1 MAILI
6 RKHPAPRPTARRRFS
21 RLRRREEL
29 YGFLFISPWLIGFV
43 GLVVGPALFSLYMS
57 LTRFRVSGAS
67 QFQGLANYAYA
78 ITRDPLFWSSL
89 GRSGWYTALVV
100 PLGVLGSFALALLL
114 NQQLRWV
121 GAFRTVFFVPSLVPI
136 VATAT
141 LWGWILAPDIGPL
154 QHALA
159 FVGIH
164 APRWFAEERW
174 AIPGVVLIVLW
185 AGIGGGQMITF
196 LAGLQGVPVEL
207 YEAASLDGA
216 GRWARFAHVTFPMIS
231 PVIFFNVV
239 LGVIGSFQV
248 FDVAYVTTQGG
259 PGYATYFYALDIYY
273 TAFRDFDLGYAAAL
287 AWLLFLVILIF
298 TQLQFRSA
306 ARWVHYEGEVKE

>member
-1 MAILI
+1 MAASTL
-6 RKHPAPRPTARRRFS
+6 KHSAPVPPWRPRAS
-21 RLRRREEL
+21 RLRRREEI

-43 GLVVGPALFSLYMS
+43 VLVVGPALFSLYMS
-57 LTRFRVSGAS
+57 LTRFRVSGDS
-67 QFQGLANYAYA
+67 QFIGIANYATA
-78 ITRDPLFWSSL
+78 VANDPLFWSSL
-89 GRSGWYTALVV
+89 GRSGYYTLLVV
-100 PLGVLGSFALALLL
+100 PLGVVGSFALALLL
-114 NQQLRWV
+114 NQRLRLL
-121 GAFRTVFFVPSLVPI
+121 GLFRTVFFVPSLVPI

-154 QHALA
+154 QHVLA
-159 FVGIH
+159 FARIH
-164 APRWFAEERW
+164 APRWFADPHW
-174 AIPGVVLIVLW
+174 TIPAIVLIVLW

-196 LAGLQGVPVEL
+196 LAGLQGVPFEL

-216 GRWARFAHVTFPMIS
+216 GRWGRFLSVTLPMMT

-259 PGYATYFYALDIYY
+259 PGYATYFYSLFVYY
-273 TAFRDFDLGYAAAL
+273 TAFQNFDLGYAAAL
-287 AWLLFLVILIF
+287 AWLLFLVILVF

-306 ARWVHYEGEVKE
+306 AKWVYYEGEVKE

>member
-1 MAILI
+1 MTTSTW
-6 RKHPAPRPTARRRFS
+6 KSPAPVPSRPPRFS

-43 GLVVGPALFSLYMS
+43 ALVVGPALFSLYMS
-57 LTRFRVSGAS
+57 LTRFRVSGDS
-67 QFQGLANYAYA
+67 QFIGLTNYVYA
-78 ITRDPLFWSSL
+78 IAKDPLFWSSL
-89 GRSGWYTALVV
+89 GRSGWYTLLVV
-100 PLGVLGSFALALLL
+100 PLGVIGSFALALLL
-114 NQQLRWV
+114 NQQLQLIGV
-121 GAFRTVFFVPSLVPI
+121 FRTVFFVPSLVPI

-154 QHALA
+154 QHVLA

-164 APRWFAEERW
+164 APRWFADPHW
-174 AIPGVVLIVLW
+174 TIPAIVLIVLW
-185 AGIGGGQMITF
+185 ASIGGGQMITF
-196 LAGLQGVPVEL
+196 LAGLQGVPFEL

-216 GRWARFAHVTFPMIS
+216 GLWGRFTSVTVPMMT

-259 PGYATYFYALDIYY
+259 PGYASYFYALFVYY
-273 TAFRDFDLGYAAAL
+273 TAFQNFDLGYAAAL

-306 ARWVHYEGEVKE
+306 AKWVYYEGEVKE